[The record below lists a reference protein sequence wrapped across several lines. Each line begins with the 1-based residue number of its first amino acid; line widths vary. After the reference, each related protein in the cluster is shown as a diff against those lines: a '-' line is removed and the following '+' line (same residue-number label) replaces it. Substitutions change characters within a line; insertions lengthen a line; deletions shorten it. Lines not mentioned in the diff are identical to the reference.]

1 VRALRVLCSLLQGL
15 LHKGGLGG
23 HSLVRIG
30 LDVGKVRI
38 GVAVCDELGLVASP
52 HTVIRSKGWGN
63 DIARVVELVSEVGA
77 GEIVVGL
84 PVNMNGTRGPA
95 AARVEEFCHR
105 LSESVSVP
113 VVTWDERL
121 STAQASRVLIEADL
135 SRKRRRDVID
145 KTAAAI
151 ILQAYLDNLA
161 SRR

>member
-1 VRALRVLCSLLQGL
+1 
-15 LHKGGLGG
+15 
-23 HSLVRIG
+23 LVRIG

-63 DIARVVELVSEVGA
+63 DIARLVELVSVVGA
-77 GEIVVGL
+77 AENKEGL
-84 PVNMNGTRGPA
+84 PVNMNGTHGPA

>member
-1 VRALRVLCSLLQGL
+1 M
-15 LHKGGLGG
+15 
-23 HSLVRIG
+23 VRIG
-30 LDVGKVRI
+30 LDVGEARI
-38 GVAVCDELGLVASP
+38 GVAVSDELGLVALP
-52 HTVIRSKGWGN
+52 RTVIHSKGWGS
-63 DIARVVELVSEVGA
+63 DIAQVGELVSEVGA

-84 PVNMNGTRGPA
+84 PVNMNGTHGPA

>member
-1 VRALRVLCSLLQGL
+1 MCALRILCSLLQGL

-63 DIARVVELVSEVGA
+63 DIARLVELVSEVGA

-84 PVNMNGTRGPA
+84 PVNMNGTHGPA

>member
-1 VRALRVLCSLLQGL
+1 VCALRILCSLLQGL

-63 DIARVVELVSEVGA
+63 DIARLVELVSEVGA

-84 PVNMNGTRGPA
+84 PVNMNGTHGPA